1 MSKQEILLQIEEAA
15 GKIHSISQKENF
27 AASTG
32 KGLSEDV
39 IRQISADKKEPEWM
53 LKKRL
58 EAYEWFKKTP
68 VPTWGLDLSEIN
80 FDDLIYYARPDAAQ
94 ASNWEDVP
102 EEIRKT
108 FDLLGIPETERRA
121 LAGAGAQY
129 DSSVV
134 YHNLK
139 KEWEEKGVIFEDMD
153 VAVQKY
159 PELVKEYFMTNCI
172 PINDHK
178 LIMLHAAV
186 WSGGTF
192 IHIPRGVKVSMPL
205 QAYFRMNAK
214 KGGQFEHTLIV
225 AEPFSEV
232 SYVEGCFTKG
242 TLITTNPDYVPIEE
256 ITAGDKVLT
265 HTGDYKFVY
274 HVQERPYTGELYSI
288 NVSGD
293 STAAIEATEEHPF
306 LCVKREKG
314 NERNASWTKKW
325 VPAKNLRKMDYL
337 VVPKIKK
344 TASKETREFEIEFKR
359 RKEKIIVPA
368 NKAFFRL
375 VGYYLAEGSISNN
388 SYLNFSFGSHEKGYI
403 EDTKRLLKEVFGVT
417 KVYEPVHKTNHGT
430 SVVVCSS
437 RLARI
442 FKHFGTS
449 ADTKHLLQWMLLE
462 DTEKQSELII
472 GLFRGDGNYYNKR
485 TKNGWLK
492 EVFRINTISEKL
504 ARQARDILLRLGIVA
519 FINKRERSQEGRKA
533 MYTIGITGEFLHTF
547 GNLVGRNTE
556 SRLNNKKRATMFYID
571 DNYAYLPIK
580 EIAKR
585 HVEKLPVYNF
595 GVEDDESYA
604 ASGVAVHNCSAPQ
617 YNVNSLHAGGV
628 EIYVKEGARVR
639 YSSVENWSKS
649 TYNLN
654 TKRAVVD
661 RNGVIEWVGGNAG
674 SKGTMLYPSSML
686 KGEGARAD
694 HLGIAY
700 AGKGQNQDTGAKV
713 YHLAKNTSSTI
724 KMKSISSRGGITTY
738 RGLVKIAKGATN
750 SRVSA
755 VCDALIMDEESKSN
769 TVPVM
774 DVNEEK
780 VEISHEATVGKLS
793 TEKIFYLMSRGL
805 KEEEAVRLIVSGF
818 IEPIMKELP
827 MEYAVELNRLIQ
839 LDMTGAIG

>member
-1 MSKQEILLQIEEAA
+1 MGNQKLVLQIEKAA
-15 GKIHSISQKENF
+15 GKIHSISQKEKF

-32 KGLSEDV
+32 KGLSEEV
-39 IRQISADKKEPEWM
+39 IRQISADKREPEWM

-68 VPTWGLDLSEIN
+68 MPAWGLDLSGID
-80 FDDLIYYARPDAAQ
+80 FDDIVYYARPDAAQ
-94 ASNWEDVP
+94 ASSWEEVP

-108 FDLLGIPETERRA
+108 FDLLGIPETERKA

-139 KEWEEKGVIFEDMD
+139 KEWEDKGVIFEDMD
-153 VAVQKY
+153 AAVQKY

-172 PINDHK
+172 PISDHK

-192 IHIPRGVKVSMPL
+192 IFVPKGVKVGLPL

-214 KGGQFEHTLIV
+214 KGGQFEHTLII
-225 AEPFSEV
+225 AEEGSEV
-232 SYVEGCFTKG
+232 SYIEGC
-242 TLITTNPDYVPIEE
+242 
-256 ITAGDKVLT
+256 
-265 HTGDYKFVY
+265 
-274 HVQERPYTGELYSI
+274 
-288 NVSGD
+288 
-293 STAAIEATEEHPF
+293 
-306 LCVKREKG
+306 
-314 NERNASWTKKW
+314 
-325 VPAKNLRKMDYL
+325 
-337 VVPKIKK
+337 
-344 TASKETREFEIEFKR
+344 
-359 RKEKIIVPA
+359 
-368 NKAFFRL
+368 
-375 VGYYLAEGSISNN
+375 
-388 SYLNFSFGSHEKGYI
+388 
-403 EDTKRLLKEVFGVT
+403 
-417 KVYEPVHKTNHGT
+417 
-430 SVVVCSS
+430 
-437 RLARI
+437 
-442 FKHFGTS
+442 S
-449 ADTKHLLQWMLLE
+449 AVM
-462 DTEKQSELII
+462 
-472 GLFRGDGNYYNKR
+472 
-485 TKNGWLK
+485 
-492 EVFRINTISEKL
+492 
-504 ARQARDILLRLGIVA
+504 
-519 FINKRERSQEGRKA
+519 
-533 MYTIGITGEFLHTF
+533 
-547 GNLVGRNTE
+547 
-556 SRLNNKKRATMFYID
+556 
-571 DNYAYLPIK
+571 
-580 EIAKR
+580 
-585 HVEKLPVYNF
+585 
-595 GVEDDESYA
+595 
-604 ASGVAVHNCSAPQ
+604 

-654 TKRAVVD
+654 TKRAVVE
-661 RNGVIEWVGGNAG
+661 RNGTIEWIGGNAG

-713 YHLAKNTSSTI
+713 YHLARNTSSTI
-724 KMKSISSRGGITTY
+724 KMKSISSRGGVTTY

-755 VCDALIMDEESKSN
+755 VCDALIMDDESKSN

-780 VEISHEATVGKLS
+780 AEIAHEATVGKLS

-839 LDMTGAIG
+839 LDMAGAIG

>member
-27 AASTG
+27 ATSTG
-32 KGLSEDV
+32 KGLSEEV
-39 IRQISADKKEPEWM
+39 IRLISADKKEPEWM

-58 EAYEWFKKTP
+58 EAYEWYKKTP
-68 VPTWGLDLSEIN
+68 MPTWGLDLSEIN
-80 FDDLIYYARPDAAQ
+80 FDDLVYYARPDAAQ

-192 IHIPRGVKVSMPL
+192 IYVPKGVKISMPL

-232 SYVEGCFTKG
+232 SYIEG
-242 TLITTNPDYVPIEE
+242 
-256 ITAGDKVLT
+256 
-265 HTGDYKFVY
+265 
-274 HVQERPYTGELYSI
+274 
-288 NVSGD
+288 
-293 STAAIEATEEHPF
+293 
-306 LCVKREKG
+306 
-314 NERNASWTKKW
+314 
-325 VPAKNLRKMDYL
+325 
-337 VVPKIKK
+337 
-344 TASKETREFEIEFKR
+344 
-359 RKEKIIVPA
+359 
-368 NKAFFRL
+368 
-375 VGYYLAEGSISNN
+375 
-388 SYLNFSFGSHEKGYI
+388 
-403 EDTKRLLKEVFGVT
+403 
-417 KVYEPVHKTNHGT
+417 
-430 SVVVCSS
+430 
-437 RLARI
+437 
-442 FKHFGTS
+442 
-449 ADTKHLLQWMLLE
+449 
-462 DTEKQSELII
+462 
-472 GLFRGDGNYYNKR
+472 
-485 TKNGWLK
+485 
-492 EVFRINTISEKL
+492 
-504 ARQARDILLRLGIVA
+504 
-519 FINKRERSQEGRKA
+519 
-533 MYTIGITGEFLHTF
+533 
-547 GNLVGRNTE
+547 
-556 SRLNNKKRATMFYID
+556 
-571 DNYAYLPIK
+571 
-580 EIAKR
+580 
-585 HVEKLPVYNF
+585 
-595 GVEDDESYA
+595 
-604 ASGVAVHNCSAPQ
+604 CSAPQ
-617 YNVNSLHAGGV
+617 YNSNSLHAGGV

-724 KMKSISSRGGITTY
+724 KMKSISSRGGITPY

>member
-1 MSKQEILLQIEEAA
+1 MSNAELLLQIEETA

-32 KGLSEDV
+32 KGLSEEV
-39 IRQISADKKEPEWM
+39 VRQISADKNEPEWM

-58 EAYEWFKKTP
+58 EAYEWYKKTP
-68 VPTWGLDLSEIN
+68 VPTWGLDLSDIN
-80 FDDLIYYARPDAAQ
+80 FDDIVYYAKPEAIQ
-94 ASNWEDVP
+94 TNNWEKVP

-108 FDLLGIPETERRA
+108 FDLLGIPETERKA

-159 PELVKEYFMTNCI
+159 PELVKEYFMTKCI

-192 IHIPRGVKVSMPL
+192 IFVPKGVKISMPL
-205 QAYFRMNAK
+205 QAYFRMNAR

-232 SYVEGCFTKG
+232 SYIEG
-242 TLITTNPDYVPIEE
+242 
-256 ITAGDKVLT
+256 
-265 HTGDYKFVY
+265 
-274 HVQERPYTGELYSI
+274 
-288 NVSGD
+288 
-293 STAAIEATEEHPF
+293 
-306 LCVKREKG
+306 
-314 NERNASWTKKW
+314 
-325 VPAKNLRKMDYL
+325 
-337 VVPKIKK
+337 
-344 TASKETREFEIEFKR
+344 
-359 RKEKIIVPA
+359 
-368 NKAFFRL
+368 
-375 VGYYLAEGSISNN
+375 
-388 SYLNFSFGSHEKGYI
+388 
-403 EDTKRLLKEVFGVT
+403 
-417 KVYEPVHKTNHGT
+417 
-430 SVVVCSS
+430 
-437 RLARI
+437 
-442 FKHFGTS
+442 
-449 ADTKHLLQWMLLE
+449 
-462 DTEKQSELII
+462 
-472 GLFRGDGNYYNKR
+472 
-485 TKNGWLK
+485 
-492 EVFRINTISEKL
+492 
-504 ARQARDILLRLGIVA
+504 
-519 FINKRERSQEGRKA
+519 
-533 MYTIGITGEFLHTF
+533 
-547 GNLVGRNTE
+547 
-556 SRLNNKKRATMFYID
+556 
-571 DNYAYLPIK
+571 
-580 EIAKR
+580 
-585 HVEKLPVYNF
+585 
-595 GVEDDESYA
+595 
-604 ASGVAVHNCSAPQ
+604 CSAPQ

-654 TKRAVVD
+654 TKRAVVE
-661 RNGVIEWVGGNAG
+661 RNGTVEWIGGNAG
-674 SKGTMLYPSSML
+674 SKGTMLYPCSLL

-700 AGKGQNQDTGAKV
+700 AGRGQNQDTGAKV

-724 KMKSISSRGGITTY
+724 KMKSISSRGGTTTY
-738 RGLVKIAKGATN
+738 RGLVKIVKGATN

-774 DVNEEK
+774 DVNEDK
-780 VEISHEATVGKLS
+780 VEISHEATVGRLS

-805 KEEEAVRLIVSGF
+805 KEEDAVRLIVSGF

>member
-1 MSKQEILLQIEEAA
+1 MANQELLLQIEKAA
-15 GKIHSISQKENF
+15 EKIHTIRQPENYIIKE
-27 AASTG
+27 
-32 KGLSEDV
+32 KGLSEEV
-39 IRQISADKKEPEWM
+39 IRLISKDKNEPEWM

-58 EAYEWFKKTP
+58 EAYEWFRKTP
-68 VPTWGLDLSEIN
+68 VPAWGLDLSGIN
-80 FDDLIYYARPDAAQ
+80 FDEIVYYAKPDATQ
-94 ASNWEDVP
+94 SNKWEEVP

-108 FDLLGIPETERRA
+108 FDLLGIPETERKA

-153 VAVQKY
+153 VAVRKY

-192 IHIPRGVKVSMPL
+192 IYVPKGVKVSMPL
-205 QAYFRMNAK
+205 QAYFRMNAR

-225 AEPFSEV
+225 AEPFSEI
-232 SYVEGCFTKG
+232 SYIEGCFTKG
-242 TLITTNPDYVPIEE
+242 TLVTTNPDYVPIEDVSV
-256 ITAGDKVLT
+256 GDKVLT
-265 HTGDYKFVY
+265 HSGDYKFVY
-274 HVQERPYTGELYSI
+274 NVQERPYTGELYTI
-288 NVSGD
+288 KVYGD
-293 STAAIEATEEHPF
+293 STKAIEATEEHPF
-306 LCVKREKG
+306 LCVRREKH
-314 NERNASWTKKW
+314 NERNASWTKIWTK
-325 VPAKNLRKMDYL
+325 AKTLRKRDYL
-337 VVPKIKK
+337 AVPKIKK
-344 TASKETREFEIEFKR
+344 TVSKDSHEFKVEF
-359 RKEKIIVPA
+359 KGKEEKIVVPCT
-368 NKAFFRL
+368 KEFFRL
-375 VGYYLAEGSISNN
+375 VGYYLAEGSVSNN
-388 SYLNFSFGSHEKGYI
+388 SYLNFSFGSHEKAYI
-403 EDTKRLLKEVFGVT
+403 EDVKRLLKSVFGIT
-417 KVYEPVHKTNHGT
+417 KVYEPVHKRNHGT
-430 SVVVCSS
+430 SVVVGSAKI
-437 RLARI
+437 ARV
-442 FKHFGTS
+442 FKQLGTS
-449 ADTKHLLQWMLLE
+449 AETKSLLQWMLLE
-462 DTEKQSELII
+462 DKEKQKELII
-472 GLFRGDGNYYNKR
+472 GLFRGDGNYYAKR
-485 TKNGWLK
+485 MKHGWLK
-492 EVFRINTISEKL
+492 EAFRLNTTSEKM
-504 ARQARDILLRLGIVA
+504 ARQVRDILLRLDIVS
-519 FINKRERSQEGRKA
+519 FLNKRERAKEGRQTI
-533 MYTIGITGEFLHTF
+533 YTVGITGEFMQKF
-547 GNLVGRNTE
+547 GELFGIKVE
-556 SRLNNKKRATMFYID
+556 SKLNEKKRATMFYVD
-571 DNYAYLPIK
+571 EDYAYLPIK
-580 EIAKR
+580 EISKQA
-585 HVEKLPVYNF
+585 VEKLPVYNF
-595 GVEDDESYA
+595 SVEGDESYV

-654 TKRAVVD
+654 TKRAVVERD
-661 RNGVIEWVGGNAG
+661 GVVEWVGGNAG
-674 SKGTMLYPSSML
+674 SKGTMLYPCSLL

-738 RGLVKIAKGATN
+738 RGLVKVAKGATN

-774 DVNEEK
+774 DINEEK
-780 VEISHEATVGKLS
+780 VEIAHEATVGRLS

>member
-1 MSKQEILLQIEEAA
+1 MANQELLSQIEEAA
-15 GKIHSISQKENF
+15 EKIHTLRQPENYLVKE
-27 AASTG
+27 
-32 KGLSEDV
+32 KGLSEEV
-39 IRQISADKKEPEWM
+39 IRLISKDKNEPEWM

-58 EAYEWFKKTP
+58 EAYGWFRKTP
-68 VPTWGLDLSEIN
+68 VPAWGLDLSDIN
-80 FDDLIYYARPDAAQ
+80 FDEIIYYAKPDAIQ
-94 ASNWEDVP
+94 SNKWEEVP

-108 FDLLGIPETERRA
+108 FDLLGIPETERKA

-192 IHIPRGVKVSMPL
+192 IYVPKGVKVSMPL

-214 KGGQFEHTLIV
+214 RGGQFEHTLIV

-232 SYVEGCFTKG
+232 SYVEG
-242 TLITTNPDYVPIEE
+242 
-256 ITAGDKVLT
+256 
-265 HTGDYKFVY
+265 
-274 HVQERPYTGELYSI
+274 
-288 NVSGD
+288 
-293 STAAIEATEEHPF
+293 
-306 LCVKREKG
+306 
-314 NERNASWTKKW
+314 
-325 VPAKNLRKMDYL
+325 
-337 VVPKIKK
+337 
-344 TASKETREFEIEFKR
+344 
-359 RKEKIIVPA
+359 
-368 NKAFFRL
+368 
-375 VGYYLAEGSISNN
+375 
-388 SYLNFSFGSHEKGYI
+388 
-403 EDTKRLLKEVFGVT
+403 
-417 KVYEPVHKTNHGT
+417 
-430 SVVVCSS
+430 
-437 RLARI
+437 
-442 FKHFGTS
+442 
-449 ADTKHLLQWMLLE
+449 
-462 DTEKQSELII
+462 
-472 GLFRGDGNYYNKR
+472 
-485 TKNGWLK
+485 
-492 EVFRINTISEKL
+492 
-504 ARQARDILLRLGIVA
+504 
-519 FINKRERSQEGRKA
+519 
-533 MYTIGITGEFLHTF
+533 
-547 GNLVGRNTE
+547 
-556 SRLNNKKRATMFYID
+556 
-571 DNYAYLPIK
+571 
-580 EIAKR
+580 
-585 HVEKLPVYNF
+585 
-595 GVEDDESYA
+595 
-604 ASGVAVHNCSAPQ
+604 CSAPQ

-654 TKRAVVD
+654 TKRAVVEKD
-661 RNGVIEWVGGNAG
+661 GIIEWIGGNAG
-674 SKGTMLYPSSML
+674 SKGTMLYPCSLL

-738 RGLVKIAKGATN
+738 RGLVKVAKGATN

-774 DVNEEK
+774 DINEEK
-780 VEISHEATVGKLS
+780 VEIAHEATVGRLS